1 MRMRLLMTICLLLLI
16 PARVQAASQFS
27 EAWQVCD
34 PGESEPP
41 GLDATLDPEL
51 LSNCVRYESS
61 LPAGVNKTIWLKQ
74 RFPDVME
81 NHQLLL
87 IENGFED
94 VAIYVGGRLV
104 YSYGQF
110 NRDWGSVATQQWHAL
125 ELDPAWAGQSLL
137 IRTHFSYHFTN
148 KPIIPVIMNHQEFR
162 QSLQIKS
169 IITAAM
175 VGLLVMMGL
184 VSASIAISAL
194 SFNVFAYFAC
204 LAFSGCAWVVLNQHS
219 VIKKYLAIPYNLQTK
234 MDLVSLFI
242 GSACLM
248 VCAGTLLDVQGR
260 SYKLLTRPSWIWA
273 GFGALF
279 AFNPWLHS
287 WYILPAYHI
296 LILLTMPLLL
306 KVSAQKL
313 WHGRTESKVFAV
325 GSMAVFIG
333 MFHDI
338 LQYAGLIT
346 TQHANASNFMIGL
359 FFVFLTAALAIRY
372 RRERL
377 EAIALRDNLLRDV
390 KSLNE
395 SLESH
400 VRRVDALVD
409 AKTRDIRSIM
419 QHIEIGICLVD
430 ANSLEISPD
439 YSHYTEKIFDR
450 KKLSGVSV
458 LRLLES
464 FLKTDQTDRDHLE
477 KALHTLRGGQRE
489 DFDFHEPSLPTRLVV
504 TKSEHGSRDI
514 DLSWHP
520 ICGDQGEIQRL
531 LLTLTD
537 VTIIRRLEK
546 SAREKA
552 KELAE
557 LNHYISEHVLQRFFP
572 PDLVQDLMAGRAS
585 FDDKA
590 REHLITVLIADLS
603 NFTLATEVLGPEL
616 IANILN
622 SYFVKM
628 TDIVFSEGGTI
639 DKFMG
644 DGILV
649 LFGAPREMP
658 DHEQVQ
664 RACRC
669 ALKMQAALEELN
681 ASWDLRG
688 LEPFK
693 LRVAINHG
701 TAIVGSFGGQKRSDY
716 TAIGST
722 MNLAARISMSALQG
736 EILLSASAAQFVE
749 VEAVQ
754 SRGHFKLKGVS
765 SECELFRYLP
775 PAA

>member
-1 MRMRLLMTICLLLLI
+1 MGIWFFIMTWILLLS
-16 PARVQAASQFS
+16 PARVQAGSQFA
-27 EAWQVCD
+27 EAWQICENIGRD
-34 PGESEPP
+34 EKNPGPQIVPESITRCAAYGPH
-41 GLDATLDPEL
+41 
-51 LSNCVRYESS
+51 
-61 LPAGVNKTIWLKQ
+61 LPAASNRTLWLKQ
-74 RFPDVME
+74 NFPPE
-81 NHQLLL
+81 IGNHHILL

-94 VAIYVGGRLV
+94 LAIYVAGRLV

-110 NRDWGSVATQQWHAL
+110 DRDWSSVASQQWHAL
-125 ELDPAWAGQSLL
+125 ELDPSWAGQSLH
-137 IRTHFSYHFTN
+137 IRTHFSYSFTA
-148 KPIIPVIMNHQEFR
+148 KPIVPVIISSHDFYWPF
-162 QSLQIKS
+162 QIKS
-169 IITAAM
+169 IMTAAI

-184 VSASIAISAL
+184 VSLSIAISAL
-194 SFNVFAYFAC
+194 SFNVFAYFGC
-204 LAFSGCAWVVLNQHS
+204 LAFTAACWITFNQHS
-219 VIKKYLAIPYNLQTK
+219 VIKKYLNLSYSLQSK
-234 MDLVSLFI
+234 IDLVSLFV

-248 VCAGTLLDVQGR
+248 VCAGTLLEVKGR

-273 GFGALF
+273 AFGVAF
-279 AFNPWLHS
+279 AFNPWLHI
-287 WYILPAYHI
+287 WYILPLYHV
-296 LILLTMPLLL
+296 LLLFTMPLLL
-306 KVSAQKL
+306 KASAQKL
-313 WHGRTESKVFAV
+313 WHGKTESKLFAF
-325 GSMAVFIG
+325 GSMAVLLG
-333 MFHDI
+333 MVHDI
-338 LQYAGLIT
+338 LQYAGVVT
-346 TQHANASNFMIGL
+346 TKHASASNFMIGL
-359 FFVFLTAALAIRY
+359 FFVFLTIALAVRY
-372 RRERL
+372 RRERI

-390 KSLNE
+390 KTLNE

-419 QHIEIGICLVD
+419 QSIEIGICLVD
-430 ANSLEISPD
+430 AHSLVVSPD
-439 YSHYTEKIFDR
+439 YSQYTERIFDQ
-450 KKLSGVSV
+450 KNISGVSV
-458 LRLLES
+458 LRLLDP
-464 FLKTDQTDRDHLE
+464 FVKNDRANRDDLE
-477 KALHTLRGGQRE
+477 RALQYLRGGKRE
-489 DFDFHEPSLPTRLVV
+489 DFDFHEPSLPTRLIVS
-504 TKSEHGSRDI
+504 KSEQGPRDI

-572 PDLVQDLMAGRAS
+572 PDLVQDLMEGRAS

-590 REHLITVLIADLS
+590 KEHLITVLIADLS
-603 NFTLATEVLGPEL
+603 NFTSATEVLGPEL
-616 IANILN
+616 IAGILN

-658 DHEQVQ
+658 DYEQVQ

-669 ALKMQAALEELN
+669 ALKMQAALVDLN
-681 ASWDLRG
+681 ASWDLRS

-722 MNLAARISMSALQG
+722 MNLAARISMSAQQG

-749 VEAVQ
+749 TEAVQ
-754 SRGHFKLKGVS
+754 SRGLFKLKGVS

-775 PAA
+775 LAA

>member
-1 MRMRLLMTICLLLLI
+1 MGIRLFIIGWIMILT
-16 PARVQAASQFS
+16 PGWVQAGPQFAES
-27 EAWQVCD
+27 WQICD
-34 PGESEPP
+34 PV
-41 GLDATLDPEL
+41 DAQAKELTSQIDPE
-51 LSNCVRYESS
+51 SVTNCSTYGTQ
-61 LPAGVNKTIWLKQ
+61 LPAGTNKSVWLKQ
-74 RFPDVME
+74 IFPASLGD
-81 NHQLLL
+81 HQILL

-110 NRDWGSVATQQWHAL
+110 DHDWASVASQQWHAL
-125 ELDPAWAGQSLL
+125 ELDSSWAGQSLL
-137 IRTHFSYHFTN
+137 IRTHFSYAFTA
-148 KPIIPVIMNHQEFR
+148 KPITPVIIDSQKFHR
-162 QSLQIKS
+162 SLQIPS
-169 IITAAM
+169 ILTAAI
-175 VGLLVMMGL
+175 VGLLIMMGL
-184 VSASIAISAL
+184 VSLSIAISAL
-194 SFNVFAYFAC
+194 SFNVFAYFGC
-204 LAFSGCAWVVLNQHS
+204 LAFTSATWITFNQHS
-219 VIKKYLAIPYNLQTK
+219 VIKKYLTLSYSLQSK
-234 MDLVSLFI
+234 IDLISLFF

-260 SYKLLTRPSWIWA
+260 SYKLLTKPSWIWA
-273 GFGALF
+273 VFGSVF
-279 AFNPWLHS
+279 AFNPWLHV
-287 WYILPAYHI
+287 WYILPLYHV

-313 WHGRTESKVFAV
+313 WHGRTESKFFAF
-325 GSMAVFIG
+325 GSMAVFMG

-338 LQYAGLIT
+338 LQYAGVVT
-346 TQHANASNFMIGL
+346 TRHASASNFMIGL
-359 FFVFLTAALAIRY
+359 FFIFLTIALAVRY

-419 QHIEIGICLVD
+419 QNIEIGICLVD
-430 ANSLEISPD
+430 AHSLLVSPD
-439 YSHYTEKIFDR
+439 YSQYTERIVDR
-450 KKLSGVSV
+450 KNLSEMSV
-458 LRLLES
+458 LGLLEP
-464 FLKTDQTDRDHLE
+464 FLITDLTGRDNLE
-477 KALHTLRGGQRE
+477 RALHNLRGGKRE
-489 DFDFHEPSLPTRLVV
+489 DFNFHEPSLPTRLIVP
-504 TKSEHGSRDI
+504 KSEQGQRDI

-537 VTIIRRLEK
+537 VTVIRRLEK

-552 KELAE
+552 RELAE

-572 PDLVQDLMAGRAS
+572 PDLVQDLMEGRAS

-590 REHLITVLIADLS
+590 KEHLITVLIADLS

-616 IANILN
+616 IAKILN

-658 DHEQVQ
+658 DFEQVQ

-669 ALKMQAALEELN
+669 AQKMQHALDELN
-681 ASWDLRG
+681 ASWDLRS

-693 LRVAINHG
+693 LRVAISHG
-701 TAIVGSFGGQKRSDY
+701 SAIVGSFGGQKRSDY

-722 MNLAARISMSALQG
+722 MNLAARISMSAQQG

-749 VEAVQ
+749 VEAIQ
-754 SRGHFKLKGVS
+754 SRGLFKLKGVS

-775 PAA
+775 TAA